1 MSNFAFVPYVFTFKN
16 DMGVTASYKR
26 HEELGS
32 GGFATV
38 YRVTDVKTQKDYAM
52 KVMTKEKYTKPKTLE
67 KLKSEISIQASIHHP
82 NVLGSLGHYEDTRY
96 YYILLELAPGKSVR
110 DLVRS
115 QRRLPEKQVVSI
127 VKDVLAGVGYLHDN
141 RIIHRDLKL
150 ENFLFGA
157 DGKVKVADFG
167 LSTKLDY
174 PDEKKYTLCGTPN
187 YLCPEILRSK
197 GHSYEVDIW
206 AIGVCV
212 YVMLFGRQPFDCI
225 KTKLLYEHI
234 KQGSY
239 TIPSE
244 PKVSSSAVDFI
255 KKTLQINPNLRPS
268 IQELLVHPF
277 VTGSRFEAIVPK
289 KVAPRIAAQ
298 EPMRIAPR
306 VNLNPALKPSEP
318 MRRITEKNENVL
330 DNNLPIRGSEEL
342 SVPKYFVSRFCDESK
357 TLGFGY
363 LLADGTVGLIMKDHS
378 RWIMDPHETFV
389 QYYRDYNCI
398 IPEVI
403 DLPTTRYSE
412 INVIMKFSR
421 SLKKVSSMF
430 SLPATPYT
438 KSLPLRHVKY
448 FLRNS
453 SATLFR
459 MDQKDVQ
466 VNFDDKT
473 KVIYF
478 TRTRKMLMVNNL
490 KEKTHPI
497 LVDSLKASHAL
508 TEEKSR
514 YDRVHAM
521 LVELSKQHV

>member
-1 MSNFAFVPYVFTFKN
+1 MQNFGLVPLVFTFKN
-16 DMGVTASYKR
+16 DKGITSSYKR

-38 YRVTDVKTQKDYAM
+38 YRVTDVKTGKEYAM
-52 KVMTKEKYTKPKTLE
+52 KVLNKEKYIKPKTLE
-67 KLKSEISIQASIHHP
+67 KLKSEIAIQASLNHP
-82 NVLGSLGHYEDTRY
+82 NVLASYGHYEDFKFH
-96 YYILLELAPGKSVR
+96 YILLEFAPGKSVR

-115 QRRLPEKQVVSI
+115 QRRLPEKRVVQI
-127 VKDVLAGVGYLHDN
+127 IKDVLLGVGYLHDN

-167 LSTKLDY
+167 LSTKLDF

-212 YVMLFGRQPFDCI
+212 FVMLFGRQPFDCI

-244 PKVSSSAVDFI
+244 PKVSSAAIDFI
-255 KKTLQINPNLRPS
+255 KSTLQINPNLRPS
-268 IQELLVHPF
+268 VQELLNHPF
-277 VTGSRFEAIVPK
+277 LAGNRFDAIGVINKPAAAIVPR
-289 KVAPRIAAQ
+289 PIAA
-298 EPMRIAPR
+298 APKPNIR
-306 VNLNPALKPSEP
+306 PVELPRRALEN
-318 MRRITEKNENVL
+318 KN
-330 DNNLPIRGSEEL
+330 DNILAGAHDAPIRATEEQY
-342 SVPKYFVSRFCDESK
+342 VPKYFVSRFCDESK

-378 RWIMDPHETFV
+378 RWIMDPHETFI
-389 QYYRDYNCI
+389 QRYRDYNVI

-403 DLPTTRYSE
+403 DLPSTKYPD
-412 INVIMKFSR
+412 INIVMKFAR

-430 SLPATPYT
+430 SLPATPYS
-438 KSLPLRHVKY
+438 KSIPLRHVKY
-448 FLRNS
+448 FLRNNN
-453 SATLFR
+453 ATLFR

-466 VNFDDKT
+466 VNFDDKI

-478 TRTRKMLMVNNL
+478 TRTRKMLMVTNL
-490 KEKTHPI
+490 KEKSRPI

-521 LVELSKQHV
+521 LVELSQQHV

>member
-1 MSNFAFVPYVFTFKN
+1 MQRFNLVPLVFTFKN
-16 DMGVTASYKR
+16 DKGITNSYKR

-38 YRVTDVKTQKDYAM
+38 YRVTDVKTNKEYAM
-52 KVMTKEKYTKPKTLE
+52 KVLSKEKYTKPKTLE
-67 KLKSEISIQASIHHP
+67 KLKSEISIQASLHHP
-82 NVLGSLGHYEDTRY
+82 NVLGSFGHYDDYKY
-96 YYILLELAPGKSVR
+96 YYILLEFAPGKSVR
-110 DLVRS
+110 DLVRKE
-115 QRRLPEKQVVSI
+115 RRLPERRVVQI
-127 VKDVLAGVGYLHDN
+127 IKDVLLGVGYLHDN

-234 KQGSY
+234 KQGTYS
-239 TIPSE
+239 IPSE
-244 PKVSSSAVDFI
+244 PKVSSAAIDFI
-255 KKTLQINPNLRPS
+255 KATLQINPNLRPS
-268 IQELLVHPF
+268 IQELLNHPF
-277 VTGSRFEAIVPK
+277 IAGNRFEAIG
-289 KVAPRIAAQ
+289 APLKPAPQRIAAAAP
-298 EPMRIAPR
+298 EPIKIAPR
-306 VNLNPALKPSEP
+306 ANLNKQAEPIVRKALEN
-318 MRRITEKNENVL
+318 KNENVIGNA
-330 DNNLPIRGSEEL
+330 NNNNQDAPIRSNEEMY
-342 SVPKYFVSRFCDESK
+342 VPKYFVSRFCDESK

-378 RWIMDPHETFV
+378 RWIMDPHETFI
-389 QYYRDYNCI
+389 QRYRDYNTI

-403 DLPTTRYSE
+403 DLPSTKYPD
-412 INVIMKFSR
+412 INIVMKFAR
-421 SLKKVSSMF
+421 SLKKVTSMF
-430 SLPATPYT
+430 TLPSTPYT
-438 KSLPLRHVKY
+438 KSIPLRHVKY

-453 SATLFR
+453 NATLFR

-473 KVIYF
+473 IVIYF
-478 TRTRKMLMVNNL
+478 TRT
-490 KEKTHPI
+490 
-497 LVDSLKASHAL
+497 
-508 TEEKSR
+508 
-514 YDRVHAM
+514 
-521 LVELSKQHV
+521 